1 MLAIGLRVSPCSAF
15 DVRSSLGRRTCSVPS
30 SCATSIGAATEWVSW
45 PLGPLT
51 VTCRPS
57 IVTST
62 PLGTGMGSL
71 PMRDMLLLLPRWT
84 LRSPDV
90 GEDFPAHALL
100 VGLPVGEQAGG
111 RRQDRDAQAAP
122 QAGLADAADAGDRA
136 LPVRAVLQGHRE
148 VLAHLGVG
156 DGPRGDVALL
166 LEDLRDVGLELAVGM
181 VTASWYAELA
191 LRSRVS

>member
-1 MLAIGLRVSPCSAF
+1 MLAIRLRVSPCSAF
-15 DVRSSLGRRTCSVPS
+15 DVRSSSGRRTCSVPS

-111 RRQDRDAQAAP
+111 RRQDRDAQAAQHPGQVGRLRVHP
-122 QAGLADAADAGDRA
+122 QAGLADAPDTGDRA
-136 LPVRAVLQGHRE
+136 LPVGAVLE
-148 VLAHLGVG
+148 VDRQALA
-156 DGPRGDVALL
+156 
-166 LEDLRDVGLELAVGM
+166 DL
-181 VTASWYAELA
+181 
-191 LRSRVS
+191 